1 MALIYTRGR
10 ALKTAITGLFVVVAA
25 ASLLT
30 VLVQLVFAASG
41 GPPLDPGWGV
51 IAGVSTAVAIWT
63 TRSQWLLRLLS
74 VADPWAHQSRTRAVW
89 GLLALVVLLVVGLK
103 TGSPDRDAYKN
114 LVFGEGGLV
123 EWSQVLV
130 LVLATRA
137 AWLIGADLNARL
149 QERRPGRLFQCG
161 AACLALVLM
170 EELAWGQVIFSWR
183 TPPLLNEIN
192 AQHETTL
199 HNIGWLQDRLDVGT
213 FLATL
218 GVLAVV
224 VLAPRWM
231 RVLTTNWSES
241 MAAVTRALTP
251 AFYSWPLFMAVSAL
265 AFCIATRT
273 FSDLI
278 LNRDQEWGEL
288 VLYASLLLLLLR
300 TRVLLG
306 AVEPQAPDCD
316 VEDP

>member
-1 MALIYTRGR
+1 MALIYIRGR

-41 GPPLDPGWGV
+41 GLPLDLGWGV
-51 IAGVSTAVAIWT
+51 VAGVSTAMAIWT
-63 TRSQWLLRLLS
+63 TRSQRLLRLLS
-74 VADPWAHQSRTRAVW
+74 VADPLAHQGRARAVW

-103 TGSPDRDAYKN
+103 TGSTDRDAYKN

-137 AWLIGADLNARL
+137 AWLIGTDLNARL
-149 QERRPGRLFQCG
+149 EERRPGRLFQIG
-161 AACLALVLM
+161 AGCLALVLM

-183 TPPLLNEIN
+183 TPPLLNDIN
-192 AQHETTL
+192 AQNETTL
-199 HNIGWLQDRLDVGT
+199 HNIGWFQDRLDMGT
-213 FLATL
+213 FFATL

-231 RVLTTNWSES
+231 RALTRRCSEP

-251 AFYSWPLFMAVSAL
+251 AFYSWPLFLAVSAL
-265 AFCIATRT
+265 AFCIATRS
-273 FSDLI
+273 FSDVI

-288 VLYASLLLLLLR
+288 LLYASIYLLLLR

-306 AVEPQAPDCD
+306 PVRDAP
-316 VEDP
+316 